1 MVVNIFRFLVLL
13 LFVGNLSAQDEY
25 VLPRSPALNPEG
37 NQLAFS
43 WQGDIWVKNLQ
54 SGQTERLTVHEAYET
69 QPAWHPF
76 EDKLLFISNRYG
88 ANSIMEMDLTT
99 GQLDRKTY
107 YSMSDQY
114 PSYDSDGNVY
124 FAGSRAY
131 KQVERELEIMT
142 LKKNQSTPQRFL
154 DALGF
159 EPVLSADGRYIAFVR
174 GHSPESREQY
184 RGPANRNIWV
194 YDLREETYI
203 QITQDEGQDIR
214 PRWTDEG
221 DLYFLSSRSGRY
233 NIYRT
238 RIGSSGA
245 REELQ
250 QITNFE
256 EEGVKDFTISL
267 NGKALVIEHEGK
279 FKSISPE
286 SGEVSPIR
294 FNLPRDSHFYSEE
307 FTNLDHKIQR
317 FDISPDQKYIALQAA
332 GELFVVKN
340 DKDNPRSQRIT
351 RHPWKDDHPVW
362 IGENQLLMIS
372 DRSGKEEVYKISP
385 GSDDFNSL
393 YESYHFE
400 KEILLAEKGERKLEI
415 VVSPDRSKV
424 AVLSSSGQLN
434 VYDIKEG
441 ELINPVTILDTWAL
455 PSDITWSPDNRW
467 LAFSQPDLDF
477 NQEVYITAAD
487 GSMEPVNVSMHP
499 RGDRSPVWS
508 PDGSKLAFISNRNNG
523 DDDIWFVWLRKS
535 DWEKSK
541 QDWKEESS
549 ERVKKDSVN
558 EIEIDFEHIYRRTV
572 QVTSLP
578 GDESGLMIDPKGEK
592 FYFNGRMGNRTALYS
607 VNWDGTG
614 LSTVSSQG
622 LFRAQISH
630 DGKKIYYLSGGQIRT
645 LQLSNKKVETI
656 PFSAKIR
663 VNHVAQREQIFE
675 ELWRVL
681 DDRFYDPG
689 FHGQDW
695 DELRKKYKPRAMKA
709 STKQDFRDIVN
720 DMLGQLNASHMG
732 LYGSNPEKVE
742 RVSTGRLG
750 VEVVPRDEGVEVVRV
765 IPESPADREE
775 NRLKKGDVISAV
787 EGEKIDHSVN
797 FWSALSETAHQKIW
811 LQVIREGELVDIYI
825 RPSTSL
831 TDDLYEEWVEARRK
845 LTELYSDGRL
855 GYIHIRGMNW
865 PSFEAFEQELMASG
879 HGKEGLIID
888 VRFNG
893 GGWTTD
899 MLMTVLSVQQH
910 AYTVPRGATED
921 LSNHEKF
928 SSHYPYG
935 QRLPLSAWTG
945 PAAALCNTASY
956 SNAEIFSHAF
966 KSLGRGPLVG
976 EPTFGAVI
984 STGSHTLMDG
994 SYVRV
999 PSRAWYVKE
1008 TGENMENGPAVPD
1021 YLISNPPG
1029 IKAQNEDPQLQ
1040 KAVEVLLESIGG

>member
-1 MVVNIFRFLVLL
+1 MIINIFRFLVLL
-13 LFVGNLSAQDEY
+13 LFAVNLNAQDEY

-37 NQLAFS
+37 NRLAFS
-43 WQGDIWVKNLQ
+43 WQGDIWIKNLQ
-54 SGQTERLTVHEAYET
+54 SGQIERMTVHEAYET
-69 QPAWHPF
+69 QPSWHPF
-76 EDKLLFISNRYG
+76 EEKLLFVSNRYG
-88 ANSIMEMDLTT
+88 ANSIMEIDLTT
-99 GQLDRKTY
+99 GQLNRKTY
-107 YSMSDQY
+107 YSMSDQH
-114 PSYDSDGNVY
+114 PSYDADGHIY
-124 FAGSRAY
+124 FAGTRTF

-142 LKKNQSTPQRFL
+142 LKKDQSTPQRFL

-159 EPVLSADGRYIAFVR
+159 EPVISADGRYVAFVR

-184 RGPANRNIWV
+184 RGPANRNIWI
-194 YDLREETYI
+194 YDLREKTYI
-203 QITQDEGQDIR
+203 QITRDEGQDIR
-214 PRWTDEG
+214 PRWTEDGE
-221 DLYFLSSRSGRY
+221 LYFLSSRSGRY

-238 RIGSSGA
+238 RIGDRGE
-245 REELQ
+245 REDLQ
-250 QITNFE
+250 QVTHFD
-256 EEGVKDFTISL
+256 EEGIRDFTISL
-267 NGKALVIEHEGK
+267 DGKVLIVEHEGR

-286 SGEVSPIR
+286 NGELSLVE
-294 FNLPRDSHFYSEE
+294 FNLPRDSHFYPEE
-307 FTNLDHKIQR
+307 FTDLDQKIQR
-317 FDISPDQKYIALQAA
+317 YAISPDRKYIALQAA
-332 GELFVVKN
+332 GELFIVKN

-351 RHPWKDDHPVW
+351 HHPWKDDHPVW
-362 IGENQLLMIS
+362 IGEDQLLMIS
-372 DRSGKEEVYKISP
+372 DRSGKEEIYKISP
-385 GSDDFNSL
+385 GSDDFSSL
-393 YESYHFE
+393 YESYYYE
-400 KEILLAEKGERKLEI
+400 KEILLEEEDERKLEI

-424 AVLSSSGQLN
+424 AVLSSNGKLEVYN
-434 VYDIKEG
+434 VEEG
-441 ELINPVTILDTWAL
+441 ALVDPVTILDTWAL
-455 PSDITWSPDNRW
+455 PSDIVWSPDNRW

-549 ERVKKDSVN
+549 EREKTDSVG
-558 EIEIDFEHIYRRTV
+558 EIEIDFDHIYRRSV

-578 GDESGLMIDPKGEK
+578 GDESGLMIDPKGDK
-592 FYFNGRMGNRTALYS
+592 FYFNGSLGHRTVLYS

-614 LSTVSSQG
+614 LSAVVNHG
-622 LFRAQISH
+622 LFRAQMSH
-630 DGKKIYYLSGGQIRT
+630 DGKKIYYLSGGQIRM
-645 LQLSNKKVETI
+645 LRLSNKKVETI

-663 VNHVAQREQIFE
+663 MDHVAQREQIFE

-695 DELRKKYKPRAMKA
+695 NALREKYKPRAMRA
-709 STKQDFRDIVN
+709 STKQDFRDVVN

-732 LYGSNPEKVE
+732 IYGSNPEKVE
-742 RVSTGRLG
+742 RVRTGRLG
-750 VEVVPRDEGVEVVRV
+750 VEVVPKNEGVEVIRV
-765 IPESPADREE
+765 IPNSPADREE
-775 NRLKKGDVISAV
+775 SRLKKEDIILAV
-787 EGEKIDHSVN
+787 QGEKIDHSVN
-797 FWSALSETAHQKIW
+797 FWSTLSETAHQKIW
-811 LQVIREGELVDIYI
+811 LQVMREGEMRDVYI
-825 RPSTSL
+825 RPTTSL
-831 TDDLYEEWVEARRK
+831 TDHLYEEWVEDRRK
-845 LTELYSDGRL
+845 LTEQYSNGRL

-879 HGKEGLIID
+879 HGKEGLVID

-910 AYTVPRGATED
+910 AYTVPRGATGD

-945 PAAALCNTASY
+945 PAVALSNAASY

-966 KSLGRGPLVG
+966 KSLGRGALVG

-1029 IKAQNEDPQLQ
+1029 IKAQNEDPQLR
-1040 KAVEVLLESIGG
+1040 KAVEVLLESIRD